1 MAKIDQLESI
11 LADKIKAIDDG
22 KRRNTSL
29 ES

>member
-1 MAKIDQLESI
+1 MAKIDQLENI
-11 LADKIKAIDDG
+11 LADKMKAIEEG